1 MLRSLVGSEM
11 CIRDSFCLVQ
21 QDACK
26 NLILVQ
32 CGSCSLTP
40 AQQRYATIELELM
53 AIQWATVKCD
63 YYLRGLPTFQ
73 VWTDHRPLLGI
84 FKQCLTQIDNPRL
97 LRMWEKLMP
106 YCFTTKWVPG
116 KDHKIADALSRF
128 PVFSPDASI
137 DVPVAEVMQCQR
149 TYNAAGHFNYISTS
163 TYIYQCFTV
172 LIFLLRLFHL
182 GYMTTIYF

>member
-1 MLRSLVGSEM
+1 
-11 CIRDSFCLVQ
+11 
-21 QDACK
+21 
-26 NLILVQ
+26 
-32 CGSCSLTP
+32 
-40 AQQRYATIELELM
+40 M

-97 LRMWEKLMP
+97 LRMREKLMP

-137 DVPVAEVMQCQR
+137 DVPVTEVMQCQR
-149 TYNAAGHFNYISTS
+149 TYNAAGLDVIFRAIDKDYKLIISAVINWS
-163 TYIYQCFTV
+163 
-172 LIFLLRLFHL
+172 
-182 GYMTTIYF
+182 